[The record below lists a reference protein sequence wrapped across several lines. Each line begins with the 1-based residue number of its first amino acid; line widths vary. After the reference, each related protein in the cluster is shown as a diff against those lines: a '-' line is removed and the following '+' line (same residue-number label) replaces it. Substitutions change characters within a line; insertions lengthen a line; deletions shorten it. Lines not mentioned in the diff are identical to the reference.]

1 MAACDVL
8 DRQQEKPTTVQSHR
22 YIQWSKNTSEEKV
35 YVEKIKWIQVEK
47 FGEMSYKQSHAEDEP
62 WKTISF
68 LPKRERPYKLD
79 LKKLAKN
86 PVHAINHKKL
96 KDLMKQ
102 KAYIPRADWGFYANI
117 TAADEEVS
125 D

>member
-1 MAACDVL
+1 MVGARNVA
-8 DRQQEKPTTVQSHR
+8 RN
-22 YIQWSKNTSEEKV
+22 SKILFFGPNQRRTSENTSGEKV
-35 YVEKIKWIQVEK
+35 YVEKIRWIEVEK
-47 FGEMSYKQSHAEDEP
+47 FGEMSYKQSHGEDEP

-86 PVHAINHKKL
+86 PIHAINHKKL

-102 KAYIPRADWGFYANI
+102 KAYIPRANWGFYANI
-117 TAADEEVS
+117 TAADEDES